1 MRKNIHKEIATTKAI
16 TEEQHIID
24 FGMEIDNTQKHN
36 SIALKA
42 KTEKEIKEE
51 EKDAQHTKDRAVW
64 IRNCW
69 AMKEANKVDDD
80 DDYNLLMAHQAA
92 EVWKTNDVVDVPDL
106 PALSEEE
113 DNDL

>member
-1 MRKNIHKEIATTKAI
+1 M
-16 TEEQHIID
+16 D
-24 FGMEIDNTQKHN
+24 IDNTQKRN

-51 EKDAQHTKDRAVW
+51 EKDAQRTNDHTVW
-64 IRNCW
+64 MRNRW
-69 AMKEANKVDDD
+69 ATKEANKVDDD

-92 EVWKTNDVVDVPDL
+92 EVWKMNDVVDVPDL